1 MKGINRRE
9 RKVPQRL
16 NFSAKLRALCGVLF
30 SFSFFSS
37 LNVFAQQ
44 ADLIY
49 INGNIITVQSNGNR
63 AEAIA
68 IKGDKIISIGSN
80 KKVTAL
86 KGSSTK
92 VIDLKGKTVVPGFN
106 DAHLH
111 PMPIYPFESVH
122 TNIDLSPSSVK
133 NMDELIAL
141 LKKKANVTPKGLPIH
156 GFGYQDTKLGGH
168 PTRQQLDKASTDH
181 PILIRHSSGH
191 ITAANSY
198 ALQLAGITK
207 ETVDPAGGSLDRE
220 PDGTP
225 NGVCRESAAGLLRS
239 DKMPKPQPP
248 TEQEEQAAYQKCF
261 ENYLSKGITSITE
274 AGSSFQRMKT
284 YESLQSQGLLLRIN
298 LLMSES
304 ILDQVIEKGVRQG
317 YGNERLRISG
327 IKTFHGNS
335 LSGRTCWLNE
345 PYDMINPETGKKD
358 YYGIPPKR
366 NQVQLDSLFQKI
378 QDNGLQIACHSN
390 GDREIEMVL
399 TAYENIQQT
408 HQPKNK
414 RHRVE
419 HCSVANESILQR
431 LKNDS
436 VIAVFH
442 SYIYEHGDKM
452 IVYGAK
458 RWPMMHPNRSAIEMG
473 ISVAQHS
480 DSPISAADPM
490 LRIQSLAT
498 RTSAEGIEIG
508 LNQRITAE
516 EAIRLWTYGGAY
528 ASFEEKIK
536 GTLEEGKL
544 ADLVVLSQDPTKTAI
559 FNLKDVEVLQTIVGG
574 KVAYD
579 KPETKSSKK

>member
-1 MKGINRRE
+1 MKYTLSRLF
-9 RKVPQRL
+9 VPL
-16 NFSAKLRALCGVLF
+16 LTLRQCFGMCLVVLVL
-30 SFSFFSS
+30 SKSS
-37 LNVFAQQ
+37 FAQK
-44 ADLIY
+44 ADLIFT
-49 INGNIITVQSNGNR
+49 NANIITVTAQGER
-63 AEAIA
+63 AEAVA
-68 IKGDKIISIGSN
+68 VADGKIIRVGADEQ
-80 KKVTAL
+80 VLLL
-86 KGSSTK
+86 KGPKTK
-92 VIDLKGKTVVPGFN
+92 IIDVGGKTIVPGFN

-141 LKKKANVTPKGLPIH
+141 LKKKARVTPKGLPIH

-168 PTRQQLDKASTDH
+168 PTRQQLDKASTEH
-181 PILIRHSSGH
+181 PIIIRHSSGH
-191 ITAANSY
+191 ITAANSL

-207 ETVDPAGGSLDRE
+207 NTTNPAGGAFDRE
-220 PDGTP
+220 SDGTP

-239 DKMPKPQPP
+239 DKMPRPQPP
-248 TEQEEQAAYQKCF
+248 TEHEEEAAYQKCF
-261 ENYLSKGITSITE
+261 ENYLAKGITSITE
-274 AGSSFQRMKT
+274 AGSSFPRMKT
-284 YESLQSQGLLLRIN
+284 YEKLQANGLLLRIN

-304 ILDQVIEKGVRQG
+304 ILDQVIEKRVRQG
-317 YGNERLRISG
+317 YGNEHLRISG

-345 PYDMINPETGKKD
+345 PYDIVNETGKKD

-366 NQVQLDSLFQKI
+366 NQKQLDSLFQKI

-399 TAYENIQQT
+399 SAYEKIQQPR
-408 HQPKNK
+408 QPKNK

-419 HCSVANESILQR
+419 HCSITNQSILQR
-431 LKNDS
+431 LKDDS

-452 IVYGAK
+452 IAYGSR
-458 RWPMMHPNRSAIEMG
+458 RWPMMEPNRSGIDMG
-473 ISVAQHS
+473 IAVAQHS

-508 LNQRITAE
+508 LNQRISAE
-516 EAIRLWTYGGAY
+516 DAIRLWTYGGAY

-536 GTLEEGKL
+536 GTIEEGKL
-544 ADLVVLSQDPTKTAI
+544 ADFVVLSQDPTKADI
-559 FNLKDVEVLQTIVGG
+559 FKLKDIEVLQTIVGG
-574 KVAYD
+574 KVAYE
-579 KPETKSSKK
+579 KPNTKDAKK